1 MNSNHSNVACPS
13 CDLMLRMPALS
24 PGARARCPRC
34 DDVIATQPSDSLE
47 PALAL
52 TIAATI
58 TLVVANT
65 APLMELSAAGRHAGT
80 SIMGGAYEMWLHGY
94 EVTAVVVAFCSVIAP
109 AVYIALILTILLALR
124 LSPTPNW
131 VGRIMSWV
139 NVTLPWSMAE
149 VMLLGVLV
157 ALIKIA
163 KLATASPDIGMYA
176 IGILVVLLA
185 AIRLTFNP
193 FEIWKRLEW
202 SR

>member
-1 MNSNHSNVACPS
+1 MNSNHSSVACPS
-13 CDLMLRMPALS
+13 CDLLLRMPLLS
-24 PGARARCPRC
+24 PGGHARCPRC

-58 TLVVANT
+58 ALVVANT

-109 AVYIALILTILLALR
+109 AIYIAFILTILLALR
-124 LSPTPNW
+124 RSPTPNW

-163 KLATASPDIGMYA
+163 ALATASPDIGMYA
-176 IGILVVLLA
+176 MGILVVLLA

-193 FEIWKRLEW
+193 LEVWKRLKW

>member
-1 MNSNHSNVACPS
+1 MNSNHFNVACPS
-13 CDLMLRMPALS
+13 CDLLLRMPALS
-24 PGARARCPRC
+24 PGTRAHCPRC

-52 TIAATI
+52 TIAAII
-58 TLVVANT
+58 TFVVANT
-65 APLMELSAAGRHAGT
+65 VPLMELSAAGRHAGT
-80 SIMGGAYEMWLHGY
+80 SIIGGAYEMWLHGY
-94 EVTAVVVAFCSVIAP
+94 EVTAAIVAFCSVIAP
-109 AVYIALILTILLALR
+109 AIYIALTLTILLTLR
-124 LSPTPNW
+124 LSPPPNW
-131 VGRIMSWV
+131 VGRIMSWL

-163 KLATASPDIGMYA
+163 MLATVSPDIGMYA
-176 IGILVVLLA
+176 MGALVVLLA

-193 FEIWKRLEW
+193 LEIWKRLER